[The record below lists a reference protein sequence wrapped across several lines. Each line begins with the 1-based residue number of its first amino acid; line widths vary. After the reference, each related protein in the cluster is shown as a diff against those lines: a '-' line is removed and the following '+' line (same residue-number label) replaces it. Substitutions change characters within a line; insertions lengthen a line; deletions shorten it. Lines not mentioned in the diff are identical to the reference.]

1 MLLFEIHRNSSHKKW
16 LSLFCYSPSQSNNHL
31 LVSHYLNSHVTRLQI
46 SLHPSFSTN
55 PTAPHSDMGRHRR
68 GHKFDSNTKM
78 MPQLP
83 PLDPK
88 DKVAPRSRYQY
99 KVGPPFETTLIL
111 QNIYSATAND
121 VVIPRLS
128 ARIDRGFDFVDSVW
142 IGYKRNY
149 FSLVAAFELCSHPGL
164 LLLQKDKLYI
174 DGESGREFVRNFN
187 LQICCECSSEE
198 IDPLLVQHTAKR
210 DRGPIDEPTV
220 FVAVPG
226 ELPSHQVIRESSN
239 IRNGS
244 KIKELESMLF
254 LEKTARK
261 NCNPNSMLADY
272 PAERIATVARYERIQ
287 FSTNLSPRRFD
298 VAGDFFLQVE
308 LAVTLMN
315 GNTVTIA
322 TTTTPP
328 LIVRG
333 RSPSSYISKAPPRRQ
348 KRIQLPLL
356 PSLHLP
362 TVDHTAI
369 VPTSTCHSSQIPKL
383 DIYSHHAQSDSS
395 LSSAG
400 NHIMLMATENDTN
413 TPFMKSFVNNVFF
426 SQENPEPCSEF
437 IDTALLQHLALAA
450 DHQVPSRTSAL
461 NSSPIK
467 ATSCIQPEV
476 FGLNDEL
483 PVDDDLLEFQE
494 ELNFMRATLN
504 SDMLEYSP
512 PVSGDGWL

>member
-1 MLLFEIHRNSSHKKW
+1 MTW
-16 LSLFCYSPSQSNNHL
+16 
-31 LVSHYLNSHVTRLQI
+31 LQI

-68 GHKFDSNTKM
+68 GHKFDSSTKM
-78 MPQLP
+78 MSQLP

-111 QNIYSATAND
+111 QNIYSATTND

-164 LLLQKDKLYI
+164 LVLQEDKLYV
-174 DGESGREFVRNFN
+174 DGENGREFVRNFN

-244 KIKELESMLF
+244 KIRELENMLF
-254 LEKTARK
+254 LEKSARK

-272 PAERIATVARYERIQ
+272 PAERIARVARYERIQ

-298 VAGDFFLQVE
+298 IAGDFFLQVE
-308 LAVTLMN
+308 LTVTLMN
-315 GNTVTIA
+315 GNTITIA

-328 LIVRG
+328 LVVRG
-333 RSPSSYISKAPPRRQ
+333 RSPSSYIAKGPSRPPRIQ
-348 KRIQLPLL
+348 KCIQLPLL

-369 VPTSTCHSSQIPKL
+369 VPTSTCHFSQIPKL
-383 DIYSHHAQSDSS
+383 DIYSHHAETDSS

-400 NHIMLMATENDTN
+400 NHFMLMSTENETN

-426 SQENPEPCSEF
+426 SHENTEPPCPEF
-437 IDTALLQHLALAA
+437 IDTALLQQLAVAA
-450 DHQVPSRTSAL
+450 NHQAPSRTAAL

-467 ATSCIQPEV
+467 AMSSSCIQPEV
-476 FGLNDEL
+476 FGLNDE
-483 PVDDDLLEFQE
+483 VQDDDLLEFHE

-504 SDMLEYSP
+504 TDMLDYSP
-512 PVSGDGWL
+512 PVSENDWI